1 MHTTARRRPV
11 DWTTR
16 GLPDDP
22 ILGNCRLFV
31 RDIKV
36 DKGVNGTATLI
47 SPGYVNVTTD
57 FERKR

>member
-16 GLPDDP
+16 GSADDP
-22 ILGNCRLFV
+22 LKNCRQFV

-47 SPGYVNVTTD
+47 SPGYVNDTTE